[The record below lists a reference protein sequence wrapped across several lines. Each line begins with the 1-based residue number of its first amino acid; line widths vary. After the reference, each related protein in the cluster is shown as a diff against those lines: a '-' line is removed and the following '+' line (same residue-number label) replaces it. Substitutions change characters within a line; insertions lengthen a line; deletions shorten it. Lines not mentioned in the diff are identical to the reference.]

1 MLRGSPASRSLRRDS
16 CRSTLRE
23 SKGRSC
29 FENVAGGV
37 ADPNPREKRKLLM
50 TQTRDVVRGDE
61 TTTTM
66 KLIRAGAA
74 DPSNKSARGT
84 PFVPSD
90 LCFAESS
97 PGLIQAE
104 ESLA

>member
-1 MLRGSPASRSLRRDS
+1 MD
-16 CRSTLRE
+16 
-23 SKGRSC
+23 
-29 FENVAGGV
+29 
-37 ADPNPREKRKLLM
+37 
-50 TQTRDVVRGDE
+50 QTREIVQGNE

-66 KLIRAGAA
+66 NLIRAGAA

-97 PGLIQAE
+97 PGLTQAE